1 MVNKKKYIISLVVMV
16 FFAAFGITF
25 VNATSEMNVEESIK
39 IENFEGFFDTG
50 FSNEV
55 YKFSENN
62 KEIKLPFF
70 RFSNERMIIDKE
82 LNKSGFCFSA
92 KAIEMDSKVTG
103 IQTLFSA
110 DTIRVNAN
118 MEYGILF
125 ADGDIIIDS
134 NIDKSLVLISSG
146 TVTITEN
153 ATINE
158 DIVLVSNNLELEG
171 NVLGSVIGS
180 VTNSNI
186 TGKINGDLRLAAND
200 VKFSTNDNV
209 KNNIYITTYNE
220 ELNIADKYPEA
231 IIKLQEVEKT
241 NEFSFDKIFSTLFN
255 CLLFALMYIIINK
268 VAKKD
273 IFNVAMN
280 KISKN
285 SVTVLISGTVLLLA
299 IFPLMFILIMLSALE
314 LWVVALPILLIY
326 TVALIVILMLGIF
339 VVGSLMYNYIKQ
351 KYLKDSGIGTD
362 ILGAFCSYLVLSI
375 LTKLPFV
382 GLYIGI
388 IINILAVGIVFT
400 LIFKRQKEE

>member
-25 VNATSEMNVEESIK
+25 VNATSEINLENVEQEMK
-39 IENFEGFFDTG
+39 TENFEGFFDTG

-134 NIDKSLVLISSG
+134 NIDKTLILISSG

-158 DIVLVSNNLELEG
+158 DIVLVSNNLEVEG
-171 NVLGSVIGS
+171 NGLGSLFGS
-180 VTNSNI
+180 V
-186 TGKINGDLRLAAND
+186 R
-200 VKFSTNDNV
+200 
-209 KNNIYITTYNE
+209 Y
-220 ELNIADKYPEA
+220 
-231 IIKLQEVEKT
+231 
-241 NEFSFDKIFSTLFN
+241 
-255 CLLFALMYIIINK
+255 
-268 VAKKD
+268 
-273 IFNVAMN
+273 
-280 KISKN
+280 
-285 SVTVLISGTVLLLA
+285 
-299 IFPLMFILIMLSALE
+299 
-314 LWVVALPILLIY
+314 
-326 TVALIVILMLGIF
+326 
-339 VVGSLMYNYIKQ
+339 
-351 KYLKDSGIGTD
+351 
-362 ILGAFCSYLVLSI
+362 
-375 LTKLPFV
+375 
-382 GLYIGI
+382 
-388 IINILAVGIVFT
+388 
-400 LIFKRQKEE
+400 